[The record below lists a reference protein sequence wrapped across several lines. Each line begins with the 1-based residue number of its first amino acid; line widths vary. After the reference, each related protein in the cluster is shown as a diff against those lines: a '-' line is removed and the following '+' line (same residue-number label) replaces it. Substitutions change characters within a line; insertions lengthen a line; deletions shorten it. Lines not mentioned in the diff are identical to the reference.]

1 MHIGFPLDLSLA
13 CFLRRDWN
21 SVNRFLILLFYLGN
35 TRQKLFGI
43 GLLFTF
49 AFPKI
54 KEISLRIWGLFLWIH
69 ERVSFRAMR
78 ESKRDLKGK
87 EKEFNSKQRLVRP
100 VISCFFF
107 PILGPDESWKE
118 SMSVGH
124 WSLLC
129 TRELYDCLSCTCEQS
144 LSASIQQ
151 LGTAIESRKR
161 SRINDGCPT
170 ELSLSFIGR
179 A

>member
-1 MHIGFPLDLSLA
+1 MPWEALQGKTWYE
-13 CFLRRDWN
+13 WN
-21 SVNRFLILLFYLGN
+21 ASRARPHGTKI
-35 TRQKLFGI
+35 TDEDSS
-43 GLLFTF
+43 TF
-49 AFPKI
+49 KRWM
-54 KEISLRIWGLFLWIH
+54 KSESGSLWIH